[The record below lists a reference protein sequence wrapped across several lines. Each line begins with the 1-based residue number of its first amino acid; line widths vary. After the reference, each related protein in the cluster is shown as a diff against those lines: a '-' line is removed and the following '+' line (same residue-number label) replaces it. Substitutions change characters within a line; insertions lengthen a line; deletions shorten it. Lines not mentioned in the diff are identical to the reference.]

1 MKFILT
7 LLAMSILLS
16 CRPDHKIV
24 SDNTQK
30 VLVVVKRNY
39 DPPAQEDATIT
50 VDWEQLIAKMPRLNT
65 EGFQL
70 TDQHFGRTLA
80 GTLVNTDAD
89 PQPEILNVQYPFTS
103 AEPQYAFTIS
113 VDPNTQQ
120 PEIQTGNHTD
130 DSRFSITMVEDYTTF
145 FANDTIN
152 NWSERIFESS
162 LNFYP
167 DPRQFTIISPGEW
180 TYEHGMFLNAGYE
193 LWQRTQNPRYLHYI
207 KSWVDLFLTP
217 EGKIMEEE
225 YDVAQYRLDDILP
238 GRLCLFLYEQTGD
251 IRYKTAA
258 DQLIDHLEHQPV
270 TTEGG
275 YWHKQIYPH
284 QMWLD
289 GIYMADIFSMQYGK
303 MFNEPKWFD
312 EASRQIQLIS
322 NHTLDP
328 VTGLMYHGWDES
340 RNPVWANP
348 VTGASPAFWGRAIGW
363 YFMAVIDCL
372 DYLPESHPS
381 RQSIIGIFR
390 NLAASIAKYQDDN
403 TKLWYQVIDKGD
415 QPGNW
420 IETSCSSMFAY
431 GFAKGANKGLLDAS
445 YRQRAQ
451 DAFDALIRNYTWY
464 DGNGNL
470 YFDQTVKVGTLNPK
484 VSKGDY
490 EYYIGGEKRINDYKG
505 LGALLY
511 ASLEMG
517 M

>member
-1 MKFILT
+1 
-7 LLAMSILLS
+7 
-16 CRPDHKIV
+16 
-24 SDNTQK
+24 
-30 VLVVVKRNY
+30 
-39 DPPAQEDATIT
+39 
-50 VDWEQLIAKMPRLNT
+50 
-65 EGFQL
+65 
-70 TDQHFGRTLA
+70 
-80 GTLVNTDAD
+80 
-89 PQPEILNVQYPFTS
+89 
-103 AEPQYAFTIS
+103 
-113 VDPNTQQ
+113 
-120 PEIQTGNHTD
+120 
-130 DSRFSITMVEDYTTF
+130 
-145 FANDTIN
+145 
-152 NWSERIFESS
+152 
-162 LNFYP
+162 
-167 DPRQFTIISPGEW
+167 
-180 TYEHGMFLNAGYE
+180 
-193 LWQRTQNPRYLHYI
+193 
-207 KSWVDLFLTP
+207 
-217 EGKIMEEE
+217 
-225 YDVAQYRLDDILP
+225 
-238 GRLCLFLYEQTGD
+238 
-251 IRYKTAA
+251 
-258 DQLIDHLEHQPV
+258 
-270 TTEGG
+270 
-275 YWHKQIYPH
+275 
-284 QMWLD
+284 MWLD

-322 NHTLDP
+322 KHTLDP

-340 RNPVWANP
+340 RNSVWANP

-420 IETSCSSMFAY
+420 IETSCSAMFAY